1 MRVVLDTNVLF
12 AALVSD
18 GLCRELFRRL
28 AGIRGLVLSEEIIQE
43 LQAVAVRKLPKDVRV
58 SRFLVELRRF
68 CVLVEPA
75 TLKAPASRD
84 AKDDVVIGTA
94 VAARASRLV
103 TGDKDLLV
111 LERYGRIRI
120 VSPRDCVPWL
130 DKSGV
135 PRR

>member
-1 MRVVLDTNVLF
+1 VRVVLDTNVLF

-120 VSPRDCVPWL
+120 VSPRDCVAWL